1 MNSIFPIASESKTR
15 QLGERGEQLAAE
27 FLARRGFRL
36 VAANFVVPIGRNRRN
51 ALVNAEIDLIAYDG
65 ATLVFIEVKTRSS
78 ADFAAPETAVDLRK
92 QRQIIRAAK
101 VYRKIFHIT
110 DRNFRFD
117 VIAIVLPENIAK
129 PQIEHFKGFWTER
142 KFRKKSWRGDFFGD

>member
-1 MNSIFPIASESKTR
+1 MEKIFPIANESKTR
-15 QLGERGEQLAAE
+15 RLGERGEQLAAE

-36 VAANFVVPIGRNRRN
+36 VAANFIVPIGRNRRN

-110 DRNFRFD
+110 NRNFRFD
-117 VIAIVLPENIAK
+117 VIAIILPENSTK
-129 PQIEHFKGFWTER
+129 PQIEHFNGFWTES
-142 KFRKKSWRGDFFGD
+142 KFRKKIWSGNSYGD